1 MTQAAKL
8 ASFTAPNWTTANRP
22 ASPIQGQLGFNTT
35 LGYLEVYNG
44 TSWGAM

>member
-8 ASFTAPNWTTANRP
+8 AVFAPASWTTATRP
-22 ASPIQGQLGFNTT
+22 ASPIQGQVGFNTT

-44 TSWGAM
+44 SSWGAM

>member
-8 ASFTAPNWTTANRP
+8 AAFTAPNWTTANRP

-44 TSWGAM
+44 SSWGAM